1 MTGRLAMSAR
11 LSSQT
16 RSRNAPVEA
25 GATSPGNVLTLPAAA
40 WMTLGAVVG
49 FADRVAP
56 TITTRATIGRT
67 SVAQRIRGGAA
78 TKSTVTTPIPA
89 PSHADRLKVTSRP
102 SASTR
107 VTFADSHRAEAERA
121 ARNYQTATGSSM
133 ARKAPS
139 AFGFPKVA

>member
-25 GATSPGNVLTLPAAA
+25 GATSPCSVLTRPAAA
-40 WMTLGAVVG
+40 WMMLGAVVG

-78 TKSTVTTPIPA
+78 TNSTVTTPIPA

-107 VTFADSHRAEAERA
+107 VTFADSHRADAERA
-121 ARNYQTATGSSM
+121 AMGRDAPAGYRAASATAG
-133 ARKAPS
+133 AAH
-139 AFGFPKVA
+139 